1 MSEKKSTKI
10 RKIAF
15 WPAFIL
21 LFGSLVYSIVDKTG
35 FYAMASAANTWV
47 LDNLGWTYSLTSFLC
62 LVAIVIAYFSP
73 LGNVTLGG
81 KMRSRFCLKQAGQ
94 PLPYVPLWPQ
104 ELCSGVL

>member
-62 LVAIVIAYFSP
+62 LVAIDCVFFAI
-73 LGNVTLGG
+73 
-81 KMRSRFCLKQAGQ
+81 GQ
-94 PLPYVPLWPQ
+94 RNPWREKCKADSV
-104 ELCSGVL
+104 